1 MNQLF
6 LLDTNMVSYII
17 KGKSP
22 AARAKNA
29 SLQPDQIACISAIT
43 EGEIRY
49 GLTKSAAASKL
60 APPLEWFLLRVRVLP
75 WGRPEASV
83 YGHLRAQQEA
93 AGKSLGNMDLLIAA
107 HAIAVRATLV
117 TNDKAFAAVPDLPGL
132 ANWASDR

>member
-29 SLQPDQIACISAIT
+29 TLHPDQVACISAIT

-49 GLTKSAAASKL
+49 GLAKSTAGPKL
-60 APPLEWFLLRVRVLP
+60 ATALEWFLLRVRVLP
-75 WGRPEASV
+75 WGSPEASV
-83 YGHLRAQQEA
+83 YGQLRAQQEA
-93 AGKSLGNMDLLIAA
+93 AGKPLGSMDLLIAA

-117 TNDKAFAAVPDLPGL
+117 TNDKAFASVPELPGL
-132 ANWASDR
+132 ANWATDL